1 MFNAIAARVMNA
13 FPISRLHPTGLIPQ
27 RILPFARSA
36 AVGLV
41 VGAAS
46 LMSISP
52 GAAQM
57 QDCSAESSLKSVQAG
72 GPVELAF
79 RNASTE
85 RRRLYWIDPNGDRKF
100 NGLIE
105 GGNLLRQTTATGHS
119 WVVTDDAEK
128 CLHALTATTEPVTID
143 VGGVATAQLA
153 PPPPGTQQPIAQ
165 TPIAA
170 PPPPAPAAQAPVAA
184 QIPPT
189 LVAAEPQQ
197 AAMAQLPQVSPI
209 EQFQLSGAYRVA
221 PRSAAATALNS
232 QASGT
237 VEVSNVKPEWESG
250 QWTFE
255 AVPGSPFVRIR
266 NQWKKTYLTDVN
278 GKLRATAAPANADE
292 AHWSFEP
299 VDGTS
304 FVQFRNRE
312 SDRYLIAIAGAPA
325 LVADFRQ
332 DQENLSHWQI
342 GPAGRAVVA
351 AAPRN
356 SAYDSA
362 LANCRELG
370 GYWTGSS
377 CRASDR
383 SRPLTCPRGYE
394 WSEDFGECQ
403 WDGGS
408 CPPWQMG
415 RGGVCLSD
423 ISCRGGDVR
432 MSRRGYAVCDC
443 PPGSVVWGDY
453 PRLSCVPSIMRIAP
467 LLLGGILGDGPS
479 RQPVGQ
485 VFGNKRFCPPG
496 QTGRPPNCVAAAVC
510 PPPLVGT
517 PPQCIRLVPRPTPVN
532 NPVVT
537 SCPAGQTGTPPN
549 CVKPVAPVVTTCP
562 AGQTGTPPNCVPGVT
577 TTTPVCAI
585 GQTNVNG
592 VCTNLNASITCTG
605 GKIEQGVCGCPAGT
619 TLTGG
624 GRNFQCVA
632 STAPKV
638 CPAGTSGPNCAP
650 DAPCDPRTQT
660 GTPGKCVEKVIPCA
674 GGTVD
679 RGSGTCACPTGLRA
693 VDGVCTRMA
702 CRDGVMLGDQ
712 CRCNNPGWVAQRTSF
727 STFACVG
734 PATAAQCP
742 SDSTGVAPACTCK
755 AGTSGQPGNCKTTST
770 IAAPNTNPR
779 QCSAGEN
786 PQAANCL
793 CPNSMNIVN
802 NICTAS
808 TIIKPNTN
816 PRQCSAGENPQ
827 AANCLCPN
835 SMNIVNNIC
844 TASTII
850 KPNTNPRQC
859 SAGENPQAANC
870 LCPNSMNIVNNICTA
885 STIIKPN
892 TNPRQCSAGENPQ
905 AANCL
910 CPNTMNIVNGICTAP
925 TIIKPNTNP
934 RQCSAGENPQA
945 ANCLC
950 PNTMNIVNG
959 ICTAPT
965 IIKPNT
971 NPRQCNAGE
980 RPQSANCLCPNS
992 MNIVNGI
999 CTAPTIIKPN
1009 TNPRQCSAGENPQA
1023 ANCLCPNTMN
1033 IVNGICTAPTVIK
1046 PNTNPRNCNAGENPQ
1061 AANCLCKGPLQIGA
1075 NGICSPPSNIR
1086 LAPAPCPAGTT
1097 GTPPNCVKPP
1107 PAACPAGTTGT
1118 PPNCVKP
1125 PPAACPAGTT
1135 GTPPN
1140 CVRAPPATCP
1150 AGTTG
1155 TPPNC
1160 VRPPP
1165 ATCPAGTIGKP
1176 PNCVRPPPTCPA
1188 GMTGTPPNCVRPPPA
1203 TCPAGTTGKPPN
1215 CVRPP
1220 PATCPAGTTGTPP
1233 NCVRPPPATCPAGT
1247 TGTPPN
1253 CVRPPPPPPPRPPA
1267 CSPPKKLNAAGQC
1280 L

>member
-1 MFNAIAARVMNA
+1 MLGTTLFFV
-13 FPISRLHPTGLIPQ
+13 
-27 RILPFARSA
+27 
-36 AVGLV
+36 
-41 VGAAS
+41 
-46 LMSISP
+46 SP

-105 GGNLLRQTTATGHS
+105 AGNLLRQTTATGHS
-119 WVVTDDAEK
+119 WVVTDDSEK
-128 CLHALTATTEPVTID
+128 CLYALTATTEPVTID
-143 VGGVATAQLA
+143 VGGVASAQLA
-153 PPPPGTQQPIAQ
+153 PPAPGVQQPIAQ
-165 TPIAA
+165 AQVAAPLPPQGVAAA
-170 PPPPAPAAQAPVAA
+170 PPPDAVA
-184 QIPPT
+184 
-189 LVAAEPQQ
+189 PQQ
-197 AAMAQLPQVSPI
+197 AAMAELPQVSPI

-237 VEVSNVKPEWESG
+237 VEVSGVKPQWESG

-266 NQWKKTYLTDVN
+266 NQWKRTYLTDVN
-278 GKLRATAAPANADE
+278 GKLRATAALPDADE

-299 VDGTS
+299 VDGTT
-304 FVQFRNRE
+304 FIQFRNRE

-383 SRPLTCPRGYE
+383 SRPLTCPRGYA
-394 WSEDFGECQ
+394 WAEDFGECQ

-453 PRLSCVPSIMRIAP
+453 PRLSCVPSIARIAP
-467 LLLGGILGDGPS
+467 LLLGILGDGPG

-485 VFGNKRFCPPG
+485 VFGNKKFCPPG
-496 QTGRPPNCVAAAVC
+496 QTGRPPNCVAAATC

-532 NPVVT
+532 NPVLK

-605 GKIEQGVCGCPAGT
+605 GKIEQGVCGCPTGT

-679 RGSGTCACPTGLRA
+679 RGSGTCACPSGLRA

-755 AGTSGQPGNCKTTST
+755 PGTTGQPGSCKTTST
-770 IAAPNTNPR
+770 IAQPTTNPR
-779 QCSAGEN
+779 SCSAGE
-786 PQAANCL
+786 
-793 CPNSMNIVN
+793 
-802 NICTAS
+802 
-808 TIIKPNTN
+808 
-816 PRQCSAGENPQ
+816 R
-827 AANCLCPN
+827 
-835 SMNIVNNIC
+835 
-844 TASTII
+844 
-850 KPNTNPRQC
+850 
-859 SAGENPQAANC
+859 
-870 LCPNSMNIVNNICTA
+870 
-885 STIIKPN
+885 
-892 TNPRQCSAGENPQ
+892 PQ

-910 CPNTMNIVNGICTAP
+910 CPNTMSIVNGICTAP
-925 TIIKPNTNP
+925 TTIKPTTNP
-934 RQCSAGENPQA
+934 RSCSAGERPQT

-950 PNTMNIVNG
+950 LNTMSIVNG

-965 IIKPNT
+965 TIKPNT
-971 NPRQCNAGE
+971 NPRSCNAGE
-980 RPQSANCLCPNS
+980 RPQ
-992 MNIVNGI
+992 
-999 CTAPTIIKPN
+999 T
-1009 TNPRQCSAGENPQA
+1009 
-1023 ANCLCPNTMN
+1023 ANCLCPNTMS
-1033 IVNGICTAPTVIK
+1033 IVNGICMAPTTIK
-1046 PNTNPRNCNAGENPQ
+1046 PNTNPRSCNVGENPQ
-1061 AANCLCKGPLQIGA
+1061 SANCLCKGPLQIGA
-1075 NGICSPPSNIR
+1075 NGVCAPPSNIR

-1107 PAACPAGTTGT
+1107 PASCPAGTTGT

-1125 PPAACPAGTT
+1125 
-1135 GTPPN
+1135 
-1140 CVRAPPATCP
+1140 PPATCP

-1176 PNCVRPPPTCPA
+1176 PNCVRPPPATCPP

-1203 TCPAGTTGKPPN
+1203 TCPPGTIGKPPNCVRPPPATCPPGTIGKPPN

-1233 NCVRPPPATCPAGT
+1233 NCARAL
-1247 TGTPPN
+1247 
-1253 CVRPPPPPPPRPPA
+1253 PPPPPPRGCP
-1267 CSPPKKLNAAGQC
+1267 PPKKLNAAGQC